1 MAFDFP
7 ENPAVGDEYVSG
19 GATYTWT
26 GIVWDLGGMN
36 APADFVEKTGDTM
49 TGVLNFTAGGVSPF
63 RAFSFKK
70 SDGAVTDAY
79 INLVVP
85 AAEEGI
91 LEFWTAN
98 GGYSSNWTFK
108 TTIGT
113 TPGINVNGNAS
124 VASLNVRSGAVNMG
138 DGAGLLWGNTSAK
151 SSHTDL
157 SEGIC
162 MYGWGSTSKFG
173 FNVTS
178 GTLGYCVENV
188 GNRHC
193 FTVGNVERF
202 IINKDGAYNT
212 SGHFRTGEVD
222 GLGIR
227 MYGSAYIYKKIGTGM
242 VMRRS
247 ANNVQWQTEM
257 NDGSGTTPVAT
268 ASMTTFKD
276 MGLALPELKSDAELK
291 PFARKDEGIEGFDVA
306 KLITLMLKKIRALEA
321 KCAQLEK
328 RK

>member
-7 ENPAVGDEYVSG
+7 DSPAVGDEYILN
-19 GATYTWT
+19 GAKYTWT
-26 GIVWDLGGMN
+26 GLVWDLSG
-36 APADFVEKTGDTM
+36 ADAALDYVQTTGDTM
-49 TGVLNFTAGGVSPF
+49 TGPLNINTPGA
-63 RAFSFKK
+63 
-70 SDGAVTDAY
+70 DGASLCIRSELGVRTISLNPSGPPHSGLIEFWDPAKPDTRKAY
-79 INLVVP
+79 I
-85 AAEEGI
+85 
-91 LEFWTAN
+91 
-98 GGYSSNWTFK
+98 GYGA
-108 TTIGT
+108 GT
-113 TPGINVNGNAS
+113 S
-124 VASLNVRSGAVNMG
+124 VADYYININPEGGKVHIN
-138 DGAGLLWGNTSAK
+138 GAGLAMQDNAGIHWGNTSAK
-151 SSHTDL
+151 TSHTDL

-162 MYGWGSTSKFG
+162 LYGWGTTSKFG
-173 FNVTS
+173 FNITS

-193 FTVGNVERF
+193 FTVGGTERF
-202 IINKDGAYNT
+202 IINKDGAYNVT
-212 SGHFRTGEVD
+212 GHFRTGEVD